1 MPLPPPF
8 SGGVLNMQ
16 VSRVRWVREGP
27 LDRVRGFNSPKL
39 AAICSEVNYSLLLY
53 FKRDKKGAL
62 DNAASAIPCP
72 VFTTHSLKRAPSS
85 SASFLSV
92 RCLRPSCQGEQ
103 LRILQ
108 ATLGNLLSGAED
120 FSRHTTSKK
129 KNTETHIKLV
139 LVPKKS
145 GSGSVHHYREAE

>member
-1 MPLPPPF
+1 
-8 SGGVLNMQ
+8 MQ

-53 FKRDKKGAL
+53 FKKDKKGAL

-129 KNTETHIKLV
+129 KTPKLTSNWCWCQ
-139 LVPKKS
+139 KKADPGRCITIVKPS
-145 GSGSVHHYREAE
+145 DKN